1 MRLITIAILAAAGVC
16 SAAACAQPVD
26 WNHAQVVNVEL
37 SNFKFTPATLSFAR
51 GAPYR
56 LHLTNTSSGG
66 HDFAAREF
74 FAASTIDPE
83 DAARVKDGE
92 IGLKSGQ
99 SADVRLIANKAGS
112 YPIRCTHFM
121 HSTFGMTATAT
132 VR

>member
-1 MRLITIAILAAAGVC
+1 MQIVTITAVAAILFCATSAG
-16 SAAACAQPVD
+16 AQPAD
-26 WNHAQVVNVEL
+26 WDHAQTVNVEL

-51 GAPYR
+51 GVPYR
-56 LHLTNTSSGG
+56 LHLTNTASGG
-66 HDFAAREF
+66 HNFAAKDL

-83 DAARVKDGE
+83 DAAKVKNGE
-92 IGLKSGQ
+92 IGLKSGE